1 MKTDAPVNTGR
12 IVLFAF
18 FAAFI
23 MKVFLFDFVIADGR
37 SMVPAI
43 RPGTVLVVNRVA
55 YGVRFPWTRK
65 YLLRWS
71 LPKTGDV
78 VIFLTPQGQTAVK
91 RCATVTENQE
101 FFALGDNSLE
111 SYDSRSYGPVAADS
125 VMGKVIG
132 IK

>member
-1 MKTDAPVNTGR
+1 MRTDAPVYTGR

-18 FAAFI
+18 LAALI
-23 MKVFLFDFVIADGR
+23 MKVFLFDFMIADGR

-43 RPGTVLVVNRVA
+43 YPGTVLLVNRLA
-55 YGVRFPWTRK
+55 YGLRLPWTRK

-78 VIFLTPQGQTAVK
+78 VVFLTPQGQLAVK
-91 RCATVTENQE
+91 RCGTVIGKDE

-111 SYDSRSYGPVAADS
+111 SYDSRSYGPIRADS